1 MMDERINSAVY
12 VKVLSEAMKL
22 LLSISSGKENGRLHE
37 AKTRVFGSAAPRL
50 KIFINIYLYPANSYL
65 L

>member
-1 MMDERINSAVY
+1 MMDERINSAVYMY

-22 LLSISSGKENGRLHE
+22 LLSISSSKGNGRLHE
-37 AKTRVFGSAAPRL
+37 AKTRIFGSAAPRL
-50 KIFINIYLYPANSYL
+50 KILINIHL